1 MPAKSG
7 ASRYFVLFA
16 TLWIVAWTWKLAPQ
30 FRDQLRIEG
39 RVLSLE
45 QYVEESCGE
54 RVGPLATSCRATI
67 QEQGRR
73 LVMSEQAK
81 SLLLL
86 QAPLLLYGLV
96 YLPLRF
102 LFRSRL
108 RGTIAI
114 RAISTRRST

>member
-1 MPAKSG
+1 LPAKPS

-45 QYVEESCGE
+45 QYVEEACGE
-54 RVGPLATSCRATI
+54 RVGPLATSCRATTL
-67 QEQGRR
+67 EQGRR
-73 LVMSEQAK
+73 LVVSEQAK

-86 QAPLLLYGLV
+86 QAPLLLYGLI
-96 YLPLRF
+96 YLPLRL
-102 LFRSRL
+102 LFRRRV

-114 RAISTRRST
+114 SARRST